1 MWLADIP
8 KGPSAKF
15 YIENGISKFMKN
27 YKRFTNFYLIVHT
40 MKELKMTG
48 NCLKGTRPL
57 LSFDSS
63 FDAQPYW
70 CLLKE
75 LMIQVH

>member
-1 MWLADIP
+1 MQSSMLKMVDIRI
-8 KGPSAKF
+8 GVC
-15 YIENGISKFMKN
+15 SKLSHQ
-27 YKRFTNFYLIVHT
+27 RFFLVHT

-63 FDAQPYW
+63 FDAKPHW
-70 CLLKE
+70 SLLKE
-75 LMIQVH
+75 LMTQVQSI